1 MPAKDSVFEKVVKT
15 FASEKISRR
24 VQEMAMSAIKEMSPL
39 AMEIWWT
46 KRKR

>member
-1 MPAKDSVFEKVVKT
+1 MPAKNSVFEKVAKT

-24 VQEMAMSAIKEMSPL
+24 VQGMAMSAIKEMSLL

-46 KRKR
+46 KRKG